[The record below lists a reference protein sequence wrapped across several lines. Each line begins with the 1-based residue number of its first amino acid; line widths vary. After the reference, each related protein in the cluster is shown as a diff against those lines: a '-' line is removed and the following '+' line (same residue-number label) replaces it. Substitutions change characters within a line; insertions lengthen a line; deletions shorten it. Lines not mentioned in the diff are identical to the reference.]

1 VQVFTANFIDKGV
14 KTKMIVIRTVKIEKA
29 TNKPYYKEYYCTTGV
44 AAGMQELKQD
54 KHNNDLAIYTPI
66 EIVSVFDTN
75 EE

>member
-1 VQVFTANFIDKGV
+1 
-14 KTKMIVIRTVKIEKA
+14 MIVIRTVKLEKA

-44 AAGMQELKQD
+44 KMGMKELAND
-54 KHNNDLAIYTPI
+54 RNSNNLAIYTPI